1 MKLPGDDLTGGVSL
15 RLDNDGDTSEDTL
28 SSEDVEDTLPGANEP
43 KYHLVRDEDGSYPK
57 YGKFRKGPR
66 SAYRVVENENVN
78 EDVTPVKD
86 SSQNVNED
94 MPVLEWAEGET
105 SDAHKGIPIKKAP
118 IEKTAK
124 SPCCNFL

>member
-28 SSEDVEDTLPGANEP
+28 S

-66 SAYRVVENENVN
+66 SAYRVGKLMYNLYRC
-78 EDVTPVKD
+78 
-86 SSQNVNED
+86 QY
-94 MPVLEWAEGET
+94 
-105 SDAHKGIPIKKAP
+105 
-118 IEKTAK
+118 
-124 SPCCNFL
+124 